1 VSVKLRPVQS
11 GAIRAI
17 GYDPA
22 NEELHVEFRSGKTYV
37 YSDVTPAEHEALAGA
52 DSIGAHFAK
61 HIRTKAG
68 TKA

>member
-1 VSVKLRPVQS
+1 MKMQPVQS

-17 GYDPA
+17 GYDPDGQV
-22 NEELHVEFRSGKTYV
+22 LHVEFASGHTYS
-37 YSDVTPAEHEALAGA
+37 YEDVTPAEHEALANA

-68 TKA
+68 TKT